1 MYESFGSFDATLKCH
16 ECFTAH
22 DGTHQVITVY
32 QAGRWKI
39 RKPFAF
45 QVYVTFDTSS
55 YTDTELEEI
64 VDTLHNQLFAQHNFE
79 METTRLDVTFLGH
92 VPPEEVVSVC
102 TAHYRAAQTAR
113 AGDKAR
119 RLVPSYGET
128 FEGFAG
134 FLVTV
139 RSPDWKVKT
148 GLGFLYFDK
157 TQKGSAPRDHHFF
170 LPTDS
175 PQNPT
180 TLDAWRHRIQKAYDG
195 MQYELWKEWVEEYN
209 LVVEWAD
216 KRDRYEFEIALA
228 ESSTTQEG
236 T

>member
-1 MYESFGSFDATLKCH
+1 MYKSFGSFDATLKCH

-55 YTDTELEEI
+55 YTDTELEDV
-64 VDTLHNQLFAQHNFE
+64 VDTHS
-79 METTRLDVTFLGH
+79 TIK
-92 VPPEEVVSVC
+92 EVVSVC
-102 TAHYRAAQTAR
+102 TAHYRAAQTACAR
-113 AGDKAR
+113 DKAR
-119 RLVPSYGET
+119 RLVSSYGET
-128 FEGFAG
+128 VEGFAG

-148 GLGFLYFDK
+148 GLGFLYFDE

-175 PQNPT
+175 PQSPT

-228 ESSTTQEG
+228 EGSTTQEG